1 MAAMRAVR
9 ASEYMPHWARWAYR
23 PAVFLSLIHIF
34 KGYKKFISPL
44 LGNNCRFY
52 PTCSEYTMQAIEIHG
67 VVKGILLGAWRILRC
82 NPFCKGGIGPVPP
95 KGKWKNG

>member
-1 MAAMRAVR
+1 MRVWIR
-9 ASEYMPHWARWAYR
+9 RLFILP
-23 PAVFLSLIHIF
+23 I

-52 PTCSEYTMQAIEIHG
+52 PTCSEYMMQAIEIHG
-67 VVKGILLGAWRILRC
+67 VIKGILLGAWRILRC
-82 NPFCKGGIGPVPP
+82 NPLCKGGIDPVPP

>member
-1 MAAMRAVR
+1 MRYWIR
-9 ASEYMPHWARWAYR
+9 KLFILP
-23 PAVFLSLIHIF
+23 I

-82 NPFCKGGIGPVPP
+82 NPFCKGGIDPVPP

>member
-1 MAAMRAVR
+1 MR
-9 ASEYMPHWARWAYR
+9 HWIRR
-23 PAVFLSLIHIF
+23 LFILPI

-82 NPFCKGGIGPVPP
+82 NPFCKGGIDPVPP

>member
-1 MAAMRAVR
+1 MRVWIR
-9 ASEYMPHWARWAYR
+9 RLFILP
-23 PAVFLSLIHIF
+23 I

-82 NPFCKGGIGPVPP
+82 NPFCKGGIDPVPP

>member
-1 MAAMRAVR
+1 MR
-9 ASEYMPHWARWAYR
+9 HWIRWLFIL
-23 PAVFLSLIHIF
+23 PI

-52 PTCSEYTMQAIEIHG
+52 PTCSEYAMQAIEIHG

-82 NPFCKGGIGPVPP
+82 NPFCKGGIDPVPP
-95 KGKWKNG
+95 KGKWRNG